1 MTNDFNAKKNNPSLQ
16 LSKEEYAQ
24 KKKAEKDAVYK
35 LIDDTAKET
44 VNDPNRFAAFLDTQ
58 SKFDRYSATNALL
71 IYAQNSKATQLKDFN
86 DWTKDDVKIKK
97 GAKSISILEPME
109 YTRKDGSTG
118 ISYNIKKMF
127 DVSQT
132 NSNRQPSITIDR
144 DPKELITVMLD
155 SSPVTVEASDEL
167 PYPSTAAYYDNNA
180 QKLYVKRNVG
190 DSVMVCQSVASELAH
205 AQISI
210 DSESY
215 SRSDSAFAATCIG
228 YMLCKKYGVD
238 TKSFAVDRIPDS
250 LKNAEAKDIR
260 KELSKMRNAMAEIH
274 SCISDEFY
282 KKKQERSKG
291 YER

>member
-1 MTNDFNAKKNNPSLQ
+1 MTHDFNAKKNNPSLQ

-71 IYAQNSKATQLKDFN
+71 IYAQNPGATQLKDFN
-86 DWTKDDVKIKK
+86 DWTKDNVKIKK

-210 DSESY
+210 DSDSY

-238 TKSFAVDRIPDS
+238 TKSFAVERIPDS

-274 SCISDEFY
+274 SSISDEFY

>member
-71 IYAQNSKATQLKDFN
+71 IYAQNPGATQLKDFN
-86 DWTKDDVKIKK
+86 DWTKDNVKIKK

-210 DSESY
+210 DSDSY

-238 TKSFAVDRIPDS
+238 TKSFAVERIPDS

-274 SCISDEFY
+274 SSISDEFY

>member
-1 MTNDFNAKKNNPSLQ
+1 MTNDFNVQKNNPSLQ

-24 KKKAEKDAVYK
+24 KKKAEKDAIYK

-71 IYAQNSKATQLKDFN
+71 IYAQNPGAIQLKDFN
-86 DWTKDDVKIKK
+86 DWTKDNVKIKK

-132 NSNRQPSITIDR
+132 NTKRQPSVTIDR

-167 PYPSTAAYYDNNA
+167 PYPNTAAYYDNNA

-210 DSESY
+210 NSDSY
-215 SRSDSAFAATCIG
+215 SRSDSAFAATCIA

-238 TKSFAVDRIPDS
+238 TKSFAVDRIPES

-260 KELSKMRNAMAEIH
+260 KELSKLRNVMAEIH
-274 SCISDEFY
+274 SGISDELY
-282 KKKQERSKG
+282 KKKLERSKG